1 MKSKAQFKVIEGSV
15 RRQLPKHVFFF
26 FYLQQHRCTC
36 LDKLNCMH
44 VIIFD
49 ES

>member
-1 MKSKAQFKVIEGSV
+1 MKSKAQFKVVEDSV

-26 FYLQQHRCTC
+26 YLQQLRCTY